1 MIAHWKL
8 GYPMVSHFQT
18 SPKKWADTTD
28 YNRYNGMMSAI
39 GSTIGG
45 SNMGHLTKL
54 PFDGQVLIPS
64 RVIQRK
70 LKVVDTLDPL
80 KYAGNCRCTTSHSL
94 CLSIHVYIYITHIYM
109 STCIISYIYLLIW
122 TSTRPISKHHNHG
135 CCIQEP
141 ASVQHQILTATV
153 KMFLKVPQAV
163 ARHRLSQIVPETSL
177 DWFMGNRQSGKPGF
191 FIHPEVFM

>member
-1 MIAHWKL
+1 MSENELYPKLRQFFIGDMMIAHWKL

-94 CLSIHVYIYITHIYM
+94 CLSIHVYIYNTYLHVNMYHILHI
-109 STCIISYIYLLIW
+109 ST
-122 TSTRPISKHHNHG
+122 N
-135 CCIQEP
+135 
-141 ASVQHQILTATV
+141 
-153 KMFLKVPQAV
+153 M
-163 ARHRLSQIVPETSL
+163 
-177 DWFMGNRQSGKPGF
+177 D
-191 FIHPEVFM
+191 IH

>member
-1 MIAHWKL
+1 
-8 GYPMVSHFQT
+8 
-18 SPKKWADTTD
+18 
-28 YNRYNGMMSAI
+28 MMSAI

-94 CLSIHVYIYITHIYM
+94 CLSIHVYIYNTYLHVNMYHILHI
-109 STCIISYIYLLIW
+109 ST
-122 TSTRPISKHHNHG
+122 N
-135 CCIQEP
+135 
-141 ASVQHQILTATV
+141 
-153 KMFLKVPQAV
+153 M
-163 ARHRLSQIVPETSL
+163 
-177 DWFMGNRQSGKPGF
+177 D
-191 FIHPEVFM
+191 IH